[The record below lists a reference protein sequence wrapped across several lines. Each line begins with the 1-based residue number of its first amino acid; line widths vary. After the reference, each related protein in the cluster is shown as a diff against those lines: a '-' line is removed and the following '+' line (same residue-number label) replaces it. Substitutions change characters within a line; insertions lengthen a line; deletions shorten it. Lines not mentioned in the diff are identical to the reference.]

1 MSLKTFN
8 TIPACPKIALTDLL
22 IRAYGMRKPVKPVGQ
37 ATLNIAYCNHHL
49 QVELQIICK
58 YNEPT
63 DWVSALLTAEKPNGQ
78 LRVCLDPRP
87 LNKAI
92 KREHF
97 QIPMFDDVI
106 AELHGKRMFTI
117 IDMRDGFWHIKLDD
131 ASSKLC
137 TFNTPFG
144 RYSYLRLPFG
154 IYSTPEVFQRKNYEL
169 FGDIPNV
176 HIVFDDSEHNTAL
189 CELLE
194 RARKYTCSSTEQKY
208 SSRYRPFATLDIFCQ
223 LTASVRIRP
232 R

>member
-1 MSLKTFN
+1 MPGEYTIAVDPSVHPVVQPPRKIPLHLK
-8 TIPACPKIALTDLL
+8 PKL
-22 IRAYGMRKPVKPVGQ
+22 R
-37 ATLNIAYCNHHL
+37 
-49 QVELQIICK
+49 VELDCMESPQIICK
-58 YNEPT
+58 RNEPT
-63 DWVSALLTAEKPNGQ
+63 DWVSALLTVEKPNGQ

-97 QIPMFDDVI
+97 QIQTFDDVI

-154 IYSTPEVFQRKNYEL
+154 ISSSPEVFQRKNYEL

-176 HIVFDDSEHNTAL
+176 HIVFDDIIIAVAHHRTRHRITTPHYAS
-189 CELLE
+189 CWSV
-194 RARKYTCSSTEQKY
+194 RASTTCGSTERKY

-223 LTASVRIRP
+223 LTASVRI
-232 R
+232 

>member
-8 TIPACPKIALTDLL
+8 TIPARPKIALTDLL

-106 AELHGKRMFTI
+106 AELHV
-117 IDMRDGFWHIKLDD
+117 
-131 ASSKLC
+131 
-137 TFNTPFG
+137 
-144 RYSYLRLPFG
+144 YLRARSSSSHNAVLCSESSNTMWTFG
-154 IYSTPEVFQRKNYEL
+154 MS
-169 FGDIPNV
+169 PN
-176 HIVFDDSEHNTAL
+176 
-189 CELLE
+189 
-194 RARKYTCSSTEQKY
+194 SS
-208 SSRYRPFATLDIFCQ
+208 
-223 LTASVRIRP
+223 
-232 R
+232 